1 MKCLKQ
7 RMNKMKKEEIGP
19 WRKKK
24 WRGNKQRKTRGR
36 ERIFKRENKW
46 QLVTIE
52 QACIHAGWMD
62 TLTLLALRTVKYDR
76 MWCDMTV
83 GYHL

>member
-1 MKCLKQ
+1 MLKAKNEQ
-7 RMNKMKKEEIGP
+7 NEKGRDWSME
-19 WRKKK
+19 KKK
-24 WRGNKQRKTRGR
+24 RRGNKQRKTRGR